1 MYSNKTNIQT
11 ILKSQVFKLVKCS
24 DYRFGSSLTLM
35 DRAKYGG
42 WAAERGLRGGVHSL
56 ALEYQILLEKTT
68 KKTQKCPNFN
78 LGILKTEGG
87 GGLYFSKMS
96 QSQLFLQYF
105 AILPL

>member
-42 WAAERGLRGGVHSL
+42 WAAKRGLRGGVHSL
-56 ALEYQILLEKTT
+56 ALEYQILIESSEKFVWWVVCKSFIKGCVT
-68 KKTQKCPNFN
+68 KKKRENLGQCPNM
-78 LGILKTEGG
+78 GGTGKT
-87 GGLYFSKMS
+87 
-96 QSQLFLQYF
+96 
-105 AILPL
+105 

>member
-56 ALEYQILLEKTT
+56 ALEYQILLESSEKFVWWVL
-68 KKTQKCPNFN
+68 C
-78 LGILKTEGG
+78 
-87 GGLYFSKMS
+87 
-96 QSQLFLQYF
+96 
-105 AILPL
+105 